1 MLATETHEGEVAFR
15 TEGGDVHGGVG
26 CEEGAGTAPADDDV
40 VPIQARIPPKM
51 DEHGLHVRYDVVEGA
66 GDEESI
72 VGRYEDGVAFERRMQ
87 EPVRQ
92 LSLRVVG
99 QGSAMEEDDGRLRR
113 S

>member
-1 MLATETHEGEVAFR
+1 
-15 TEGGDVHGGVG
+15 
-26 CEEGAGTAPADDDV
+26 
-40 VPIQARIPPKM
+40 
-51 DEHGLHVRYDVVEGA
+51 
-66 GDEESI
+66 
-72 VGRYEDGVAFERRMQ
+72 MQ